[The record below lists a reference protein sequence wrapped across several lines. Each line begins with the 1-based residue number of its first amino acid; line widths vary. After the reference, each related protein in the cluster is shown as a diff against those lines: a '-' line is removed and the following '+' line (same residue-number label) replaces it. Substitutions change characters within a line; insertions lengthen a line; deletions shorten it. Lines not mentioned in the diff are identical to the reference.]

1 MLGDLNPTWS
11 LKRQSVVVSVLME
24 LLAAGSLPR
33 EKLDLDEFINPRPI
47 PFIEWMPQ
55 SRVPVAKRLRLSGAS
70 AEEGPPLE
78 SLEISSPTG
87 RAVPRPAWTQ
97 ALVSLHNTSDL
108 GRAALLESMLA
119 RHGDLAAHPLRHKP
133 NFKFTL
139 WKDAQEALAL
149 GNFPSPL
156 ASFDNRSG
164 LRASDL
170 LDAFNHMDRCAHFD
184 APNTN
189 ASKNRADIGGE
200 LVALKVDNQSKLS
213 KQGMPQTILDLFDP
227 ERTIIQMFSRAE
239 DVGRSAA
246 PTPGYCFAGD
256 EDDDPEMGEGGLAAF
271 VSWLRARKL
280 TWMKMRIRKERP
292 LAVAVHKR
300 RRTSR
305 LMNEVSPLPSAVA
318 WIEQHP
324 VNGTAW
330 LTDQGAAILRL
341 LRADGGVSKVRQPVI
356 FGLMYTFFFKL

>member
-11 LKRQSVVVSVLME
+11 LTRESVLVSVLME
-24 LLAAGSLPR
+24 LVAAGILPR

-55 SRVPVAKRLRLSGAS
+55 SLVPVAKRLRLSGAS

-133 NFKFTL
+133 NFMFTL

-156 ASFDNRSG
+156 ESFDNRSG

-170 LDAFNHMDRCAHFD
+170 LDAFNRIDRCAHLD
-184 APNTN
+184 APNMN
-189 ASKNRADIGGE
+189 ASKNRAAMGRE
-200 LVALKVDNQSKLS
+200 LLALKVDYQAKLS
-213 KQGMPQTILDLFDP
+213 KQGIP
-227 ERTIIQMFSRAE
+227 
-239 DVGRSAA
+239 
-246 PTPGYCFAGD
+246 
-256 EDDDPEMGEGGLAAF
+256 
-271 VSWLRARKL
+271 
-280 TWMKMRIRKERP
+280 
-292 LAVAVHKR
+292 
-300 RRTSR
+300 
-305 LMNEVSPLPSAVA
+305 
-318 WIEQHP
+318 
-324 VNGTAW
+324 
-330 LTDQGAAILRL
+330 
-341 LRADGGVSKVRQPVI
+341 
-356 FGLMYTFFFKL
+356 